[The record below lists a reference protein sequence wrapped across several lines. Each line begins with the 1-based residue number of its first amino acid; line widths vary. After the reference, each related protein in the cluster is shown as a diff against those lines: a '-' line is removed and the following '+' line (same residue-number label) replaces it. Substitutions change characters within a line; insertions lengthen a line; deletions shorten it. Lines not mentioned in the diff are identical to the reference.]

1 MDNKQQIY
9 DILPWL
15 RDPARALASMLANGQ
30 MPHALL
36 LNGAA
41 GTGRRALALW
51 LAAEMLE
58 FQNRIDRQ
66 SLMQALLSDPETG
79 MLAEHAHPDLLV
91 LQPLPEKRI
100 VSVDQVRSLVQFMQ
114 LTSHQKGAKIAV
126 IYPAQALN
134 RNAANALLKTLEEP
148 PAGSLVILIS
158 DLPSQ
163 LPATVV
169 SRCHRLRVTIPTHKE
184 SVGWLEKQLELQQA
198 AVSDWESVLRF
209 SGGAPLQALEL
220 VRSGFP
226 ALDQQLEGDVRDL
239 LHRKRTPREVAEQWV
254 KESKKRGD
262 KEVGLCLQWLYCRVS
277 RVVRSQI
284 GRRNAI
290 SEPTGSVAHLQ
301 NRAKN
306 LNMHHC
312 FAYLEELAECRRLRN
327 TTLNQELNMTN
338 LLMWWHGGFSAP

>member
-1 MDNKQQIY
+1 MENKQEIEGCF
-9 DILPWL
+9 PWL
-15 RDPARALASMLANGQ
+15 RDPASSLASMLANNQ

-36 LNGAA
+36 LNGAT

-51 LAAEMLE
+51 LAAEILD
-58 FQNRIDRQ
+58 FKTRIDRQ
-66 SLMQALLSDPETG
+66 CLMEALTPDPETG
-79 MLAEHAHPDLLV
+79 MLAEPTHPDLLV

-100 VSVDQVRSLVQFMQ
+100 VSVDQVRSLVQFMH
-114 LTSHQKGAKIAV
+114 LTSHQRGAKIAV

-148 PAGSLVILIS
+148 PAGSLILLIS

-169 SRCHRLRVTIPTHKE
+169 SRCHRLRITIPGHRE
-184 SVGWLEKQLELQQA
+184 SVRWLEVQPEIQKA

-209 SGGAPLQALEL
+209 SGGAPLLALEL
-220 VRSGFP
+220 VQSGFP
-226 ALDQQLEGDVRDL
+226 ALDRQLEGDVRDL

-262 KEVGLCLQWLYCRVS
+262 KEIGLCLHWLYCRVS

-284 GRRNAI
+284 GRRD
-290 SEPTGSVAHLQ
+290 SGSQSTGSAAHLQ

-312 FAYLEELAECRRLRN
+312 FTYLEELAECRRLRS

-338 LLMWWHGGFSAP
+338 LLMWWYGGFSAP

>member
-1 MDNKQQIY
+1 MENKQKIEE
-9 DILPWL
+9 IFPWL
-15 RDPARALASMLANGQ
+15 HDPSHSLASMLANGQ

-51 LAAEMLE
+51 LAAEMLD
-58 FQNRIDRQ
+58 FKHKINRQ
-66 SLMQALLSDPETG
+66 CLMEALTADPETG
-79 MLAEHAHPDLLV
+79 MLSEPTHPDLLV

-114 LTSHQKGAKIAV
+114 LTSHQSGAKIAV

-134 RNAANALLKTLEEP
+134 RNSANALLKTLEEP
-148 PAGSLVILIS
+148 PAGSLVLLIS

-163 LPATVV
+163 LPATIV
-169 SRCHRLRVTIPTHKE
+169 SRCHRLRITIPARE
-184 SVGWLEKQLELQQA
+184 DSVRWLEAQPEIQQA

-220 VRSGFP
+220 VQSGFP
-226 ALDQQLEGDVRDL
+226 ALDQQLEGDIRDL
-239 LHRKRTPREVAEQWV
+239 LRRKRTPREVADQWV

-262 KEVGLCLQWLYCRVS
+262 KEIGLCLQWLYCRVS

-284 GRRNAI
+284 GHRHSV
-290 SEPTGSVAHLQ
+290 SEPTESTMHLQ
-301 NRAKN
+301 NRPKN

-312 FAYLEELAECRRLRN
+312 FTYLEELAECRRLCS

-338 LLMWWHGGFSAP
+338 LLMWWYGGFSAP